1 MLNEGFVDPKR
12 ESAVIQKTPM
22 GRRGEPDELAWG
34 VLYLASDEASYVTGA
49 ALVID
54 GGYIAQ

>member
-1 MLNEGFVDPKR
+1 MDPSR
-12 ESAVIQKTPM
+12 ETKVINNTPM
-22 GRRGEPDELAWG
+22 GRRGEPDEVAWG